1 MQVEKNDAIKI
12 RRGLQA
18 SELSF
23 ERQHQ
28 KKPNIYQWATVPC
41 SYWFRLTQ
49 LNAVGL
55 VLIGFARLSR
65 SHF

>member
-1 MQVEKNDAIKI
+1 MPVEKNDAEKL
-12 RRGLQA
+12 GGA
-18 SELSF
+18 SRQGELSF

-41 SYWFRLTQ
+41 SYWFRQTQ

-55 VLIGFARLSR
+55 VVIGCARLSQ